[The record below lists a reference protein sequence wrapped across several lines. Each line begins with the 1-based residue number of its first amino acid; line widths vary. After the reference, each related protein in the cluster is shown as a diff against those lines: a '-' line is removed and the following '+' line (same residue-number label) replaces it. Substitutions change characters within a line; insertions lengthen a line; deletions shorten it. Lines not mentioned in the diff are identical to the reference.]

1 MSCHIISYHII
12 LYYIKY
18 INSHHENPGIFCPSE
33 ASTEITGSSGEH
45 FTRDGERGVVGDTGD
60 AGEGGR
66 RGDLGEAE
74 VGDSRAW
81 RKCPRK
87 VGKTLETIGE
97 KPEIW
102 SFKMLVELVSHW
114 QYVQKRKLSWTL
126 GMEVFW
132 VVLEVGSADERRLR
146 WEKWMI

>member
-1 MSCHIISYHII
+1 
-12 LYYIKY
+12 
-18 INSHHENPGIFCPSE
+18 
-33 ASTEITGSSGEH
+33 
-45 FTRDGERGVVGDTGD
+45 
-60 AGEGGR
+60 
-66 RGDLGEAE
+66 
-74 VGDSRAW
+74 
-81 RKCPRK
+81 